1 MARYERLGGDDE
13 EGGSDGGGGG
23 PGLKRNLLVVV
34 LALAL
39 FATILGNLF
48 RCVSVFSKSVF
59 LKVYTYKVYPAYAS
73 SKLCK
78 FFLNCTCETNVCIV
92 IYQLSQELFT
102 SPHTIT
108 GPHVLICTNLQA
120 WHLGCL
126 PLPRGRQARR
136 GRRCFPQWRRARP
149 LRSPL
154 SANSLGQL
162 SPVTVSRV
170 YLQQTDLHSISLFH
184 IDKSDQCSR
193 PSMRNSR
200 EGTSGRRRL
209 RR

>member
-1 MARYERLGGDDE
+1 MKVVGLSFAKMARYERLGGDDE

-59 LKVYTYKVYPAYAS
+59 LEVYTYEVYPAYAS

-78 FFLNCTCETNVCIV
+78 FFLNCTCETSNVCIV

-108 GPHVLICTNLQA
+108 GPHVLIYVQICRPGIWAAFLF
-120 WHLGCL
+120 
-126 PLPRGRQARR
+126 RGGGRLEEGEGASPSGGGR
-136 GRRCFPQWRRARP
+136 GLSDPHSPQ
-149 LRSPL
+149 
-154 SANSLGQL
+154 
-162 SPVTVSRV
+162 
-170 YLQQTDLHSISLFH
+170 I
-184 IDKSDQCSR
+184 
-193 PSMRNSR
+193 PSGSCRK
-200 EGTSGRRRL
+200 
-209 RR
+209 